1 MPGFEPVDPK
11 QSFPE
16 LEERVLARWRDGDV
30 FERSLA
36 NRAEAPVWSFYEGP
50 PTANGR
56 PGSHHVLA
64 RVFKDVYPRYKTMC
78 GYRVPRKAGWDCHGL
93 PVELEVEKQLGI
105 ASKQEIEEF
114 GIAEFNQRCRESVFE
129 YVEEWNKLTERI
141 GFWIDLD
148 DPYVTLEDDY
158 IESVWWSLKQHW
170 EAGRLYEG
178 HKVVPYCPRDGT
190 PLSSHEVA
198 QGYKDVED
206 PSIYVR
212 FPLLDGAG
220 AESGESLLVWTTTP
234 WTLPGNVAV
243 AVAPE
248 VTYVRASVEGEVLIL
263 AEPLAEKVL
272 GEGVE
277 VLARFSGADL
287 IGRRYRGPVFALSD
301 GGPENVAGSEPF
313 RVLAGDFV
321 TTEDGTGLVHI
332 APAFGEDDYRVA
344 AENEIFDPT
353 QRQTLYNPVKPDG
366 HFDERVAGFAG
377 RFVKDP
383 EVTREL
389 IADLEQPR
397 PALPRAD
404 LRAFLPA
411 LLALRHAAALLRDLE
426 LVHRH
431 LRGEGA
437 DACQQRGDRLAPRA
451 RQARPLRQMAG
462 EQRRLGALPR
472 PLLGHAAAGLALR
485 RQQLRRA
492 RVHRLGRRAGRAL
505 RRRDP
510 RRPPPPLH
518 RRGDDRV
525 RQVWRR
531 DAPGRVGDRHL
542 VRQRRDAL
550 RPVPLPVRERGR
562 SSRSASRPTTS
573 ARPRTRPA
581 AGSTRCSPSR
591 PSSSES
597 PATATASASG

>member
-1 MPGFEPVDPK
+1 M
-11 QSFPE
+11 
-16 LEERVLARWRDGDV
+16 LERWREGEV

-36 NRAEAPVWSFYEGP
+36 KREGAEVWSFYEGP

-105 ASKQEIEEF
+105 SSKQEIEEL
-114 GIAEFNQRCRESVFE
+114 GIAEFNRRCRESVFE
-129 YVEEWNKLTERI
+129 YVEEWNRLTERI

-158 IESVWWSLKQHW
+158 IESVWWSLRKLW
-170 EAGRLYEG
+170 DEDRLYEG
-178 HKVVPYCPRDGT
+178 HKVVPYCPRCGT
-190 PLSSHEVA
+190 ALSSHEVA

-212 FPLLDGAG
+212 FPLLDDDG
-220 AESGESLLVWTTTP
+220 EETGESLLVWTTTP

-248 VTYVRASVEGEVLIL
+248 VTYVRGAGRRRDPDPGRAAGREGAGRGS
-263 AEPLAEKVL
+263 AEIIDRIPGSELV
-272 GEGVE
+272 
-277 VLARFSGADL
+277 
-287 IGRRYRGPVFALSD
+287 GRRYRGPIFELAD
-301 GGPENVAGSEPF
+301 GGPADAF

-332 APAFGEDDYRVA
+332 APAFGEDDYAVA
-344 AENEIFDPT
+344 AANGLFDPT
-353 QRQTLYNPVKPDG
+353 RARHPLQPGRARRQVRPPRRRLRGPLRQGPRG
-366 HFDERVAGFAG
+366 HPR
-377 RFVKDP
+377 
-383 EVTREL
+383 
-389 IADLEQPR
+389 ADRRPRAPR
-397 PALPRAD
+397 PALPRAG
-404 LRAFLPA
+404 LRARLPA
-411 LLALRHAAALLRDLE
+411 LLALRHAAPLLRQVE

-431 LRGEGA
+431 LAGA
-437 DACQQRGDRLAPRA
+437 RAAARQQRADRLAPRA
-451 RQARPLRQMAG
+451 HQARALRQMAG
-462 EQRRLGALPR
+462 EQRRLGALAR
-472 PLLGHAAAGLALR
+472 PLLGHAAADLGVRRRGLR
-485 RQQLRRA
+485 RPLLR
-492 RVHRLGRRAGRAL
+492 RLGRRAARA
-505 RRRDP
+505 RRRRGP

-518 RRGDDRV
+518 RRGCR
-525 RQVWRR
+525 RLRALRRR

-550 RPVPLPVRERGR
+550 RPVPLPVRERGGVR
-562 SSRSASRPTTS
+562 SSASRPTSS
-573 ARPRTRPA
+573 ARRSTRPA

-591 PSSSES
+591 PCSSAS
-597 PATATASASG
+597 PATATASASATSRTPRARRCRRAAATWSSPGT